1 MADHSI
7 AGLGSAAIVGT
18 SSPRRLAQLK
28 YVRSD
33 LRISELRGNVDTRL
47 RKLDA
52 GEYDA
57 VILAAAG
64 LGRLGLAD
72 RITAL
77 ISTETMMPAVGQGAL
92 AIEVRAD
99 DHKTLKLL
107 ESLDDQT
114 TRSCCTAER
123 ALLRELGGGC
133 QLPIAA
139 HATLTKGRLRL
150 DGMVASPSGDQ
161 LVRDSIDGEAENA
174 ERIGALLADRLI
186 ERGAREL
193 LSNS

>member
-1 MADHSI
+1 M
-7 AGLGSAAIVGT
+7 
-18 SSPRRLAQLK
+18 
-28 YVRSD
+28 
-33 LRISELRGNVDTRL
+33 RGNVDTRL

-72 RITAL
+72 SITAL
-77 ISTETMMPAVGQGAL
+77 VPTETMMPAVGQGAL
-92 AIEVRAD
+92 AIEIRAD
-99 DHKTLKLL
+99 DHKMLKLL

-139 HATLTKGRLRL
+139 HAIFTGGRLRL
-150 DGMVASPSGDQ
+150 DGMVASPTGDQ
-161 LVRDSIDGEAENA
+161 IVRDTIDGEAENA
-174 ERIGALLADRLI
+174 EHIGALLANRLI

-193 LSNS
+193 LSNN